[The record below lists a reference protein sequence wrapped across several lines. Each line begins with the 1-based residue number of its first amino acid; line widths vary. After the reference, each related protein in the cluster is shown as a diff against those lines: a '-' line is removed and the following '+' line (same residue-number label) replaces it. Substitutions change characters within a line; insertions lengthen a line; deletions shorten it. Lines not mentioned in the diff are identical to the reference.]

1 MKEILCNSIQSSVLE
16 QYLFIY
22 IYVKKLHVCA
32 ISLVCALHTHTTNI
46 KVLYKIDMQLNYTE
60 NHMYDTEIKENHSLI
75 IENIYEDLKT
85 TLQYITLLMNNSREN
100 LYY

>member
-32 ISLVCALHTHTTNI
+32 LHTHTTNTGWQR
-46 KVLYKIDMQLNYTE
+46 YFRTDLNA
-60 NHMYDTEIKENHSLI
+60 SP
-75 IENIYEDLKT
+75 
-85 TLQYITLLMNNSREN
+85 SR
-100 LYY
+100 

>member
-32 ISLVCALHTHTTNI
+32 LHTHTTNI
-46 KVLYKIDMQLNYTE
+46 CILYVYKIDILPNYTE
-60 NHMYDTEIKENHSLI
+60 NHMYEYDTEIKENHSAV
-75 IENIYEDLKT
+75 IEIIYENLKT
-85 TLQYITLLMNNSREN
+85 TLQLPF
-100 LYY
+100 